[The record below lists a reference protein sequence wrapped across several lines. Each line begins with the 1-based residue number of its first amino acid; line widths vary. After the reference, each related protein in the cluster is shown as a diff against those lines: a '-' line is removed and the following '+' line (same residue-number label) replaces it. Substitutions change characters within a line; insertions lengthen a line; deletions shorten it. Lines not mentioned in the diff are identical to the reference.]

1 MQRSGNIPKFRGQ
14 QKICHISE
22 DREHMLRLDSCYPQ
36 GVPGVSVMQTV
47 TLPSG
52 ERVPAFG
59 LGTWQIGDHA
69 ALRDEEIATIRLAL
83 ELGATLIDTAE
94 MYGEGRSE
102 ALVGEAIRGRRNEVF
117 LVSKIYPHNASQQ
130 GTVAACERSLR
141 RLGTDRIDLYLL
153 HWRGQVPLA
162 ETVDAFVA
170 LQSAGKIRHYGV
182 SNLDLAD
189 MQELWKVTGGQ
200 AVATDQLLYNLTR
213 RGIERDLLPWL
224 RARRIPVMAYSPIE
238 RAELL
243 RNKKLLQFAKRHA
256 MAAAHAALGWLLAY
270 DDIIVIPKTG
280 SRERLKENLGALEH
294 PLTPTQLAE
303 IERLFPAPSRAHAL
317 EML

>member
-1 MQRSGNIPKFRGQ
+1 MGESAAARAEELAR
-14 QKICHISE
+14 
-22 DREHMLRLDSCYPQ
+22 LRL
-36 GVPGVSVMQTV
+36 
-47 TLPSG
+47 
-52 ERVPAFG
+52 G
-59 LGTWQIGDHA
+59 LD
-69 ALRDEEIATIRLAL
+69 
-83 ELGATLIDTAE
+83 LGLTLIDTAE
-94 MYGEGRSE
+94 MYGEGKAE
-102 ALVGEAIRGRRNEVF
+102 ELVGEALARRRDEAF
-117 LVSKIYPHNASQQ
+117 IVSTVYPQNATRK

-141 RLGTDRIDLYLL
+141 RLKTDRIDLYLL
-153 HWRGQVPLA
+153 HWRGEVPLA

-189 MQELWKVTGGQ
+189 MQELCSVTGGH

-224 RARRIPVMAYSPIE
+224 RERRIPVMAYSPIE
-238 RAELL
+238 RSELL

-256 MAAAHAALGWLLAY
+256 MAPAHAALGWLLAY

-280 SRERLKENLGALEH
+280 NRERLKENLGALEH
-294 PLTPTQLAE
+294 PLTPTQVAE
-303 IERLFPAPSRAHAL
+303 IERLFPAPARARAL